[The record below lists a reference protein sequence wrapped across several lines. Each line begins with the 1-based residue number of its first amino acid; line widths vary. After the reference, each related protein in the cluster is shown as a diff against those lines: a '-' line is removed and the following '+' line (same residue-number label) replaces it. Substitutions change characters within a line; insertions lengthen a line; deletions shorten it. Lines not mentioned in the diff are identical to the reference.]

1 MRSLPLLV
9 LFLSGILAMPAH
21 ATTLTVFAAAS
32 TVQVVDA
39 VRNEWNA
46 NQTPQFRVVYGSSGA
61 LARQLENGGPADIY
75 FSANSTWVD
84 YLVKNR
90 IAINQTRQTLFRNRI
105 VLVAPASTQ
114 STSQFAGQFN
124 LSTDIGAALGPNGR
138 LAIGDPQHV
147 PAGIY
152 GRQALTSLGLWSQF
166 AHRTVQTRN
175 VRLALALVQRGEAP
189 LGIVY
194 YTDAIQTGQVR
205 IVATFNGSLHAPI
218 EYQAVAVAPPTPDGT
233 PKDATAR
240 LLAYL
245 ASEPSRKI
253 YRKFGFL
260 AR

>member
-1 MRSLPLLV
+1 MRSLLTSILCV
-9 LFLSGILAMPAH
+9 TALLAMPAR
-21 ATTLTVFAAAS
+21 AKTLTVFAAAS

-114 STSQFAGQFN
+114 PTSQFAGQFN
-124 LSTDIGAALGPNGR
+124 LSTDIDAALGSNGR

-194 YTDAIQTGQVR
+194 YTDAIQTGHVR